1 MRRRTAPDP
10 ADADATLER
19 MSLLSPPTEE
29 MKTAASALIH
39 DPRTAPH
46 VSDQKLRLAIEQV
59 ISGFDDH
66 DRRLCADM
74 DAEPRDSEARL
85 AFELALAQRIS
96 STALALSVEEP
107 PGAAG

>member
-1 MRRRTAPDP
+1 MTRQTDP
-10 ADADATLER
+10 VLADAAATLKR

-29 MKTAASALIH
+29 MRTVASALIH

-46 VSDQKLRLAIEQV
+46 VSDQGLRLAIEHV
-59 ISGFDDH
+59 IAGLDDH

-74 DAEPRDSEARL
+74 DAEPRDSQARL

-96 STALALSVEEP
+96 STVLALTAKES
-107 PGAAG
+107 PGADG